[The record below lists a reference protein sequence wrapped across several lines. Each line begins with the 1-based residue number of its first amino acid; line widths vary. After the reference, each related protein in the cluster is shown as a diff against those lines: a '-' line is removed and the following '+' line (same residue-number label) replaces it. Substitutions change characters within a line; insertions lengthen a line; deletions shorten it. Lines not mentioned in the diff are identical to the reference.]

1 MTGQTRRT
9 VLGTLAGLG
18 AAGAGCLGL
27 GGPSGTPTTADSGGF
42 ERVGVEG
49 TTLAID
55 VADGSAVERVNVIAP
70 DGTVA
75 WQRSVAAGATRVEFD
90 VGLSYQPGTHRIVG
104 LGDGETVAE
113 TTIDLTPDIAITSV
127 GVGANHLDEMPDN
140 LSYKDRQAVVT
151 LTNHG
156 FGPEGLAQLL
166 LLGDLPNPTED
177 LQDSDNHNSGV
188 FDTSDGYGDDEQPL
202 IPAKSEV
209 TFYTTSMPFLFTGD
223 GIQCKSEVQEGTFE
237 VRVRPTLSEAT
248 VTTSYGIRYSSSE
261 SRDGC
266 TITVSEGGE

>member
-1 MTGQTRRT
+1 MTRQTRRT
-9 VLGTLAGLG
+9 VLGTLAGL
-18 AAGAGCLGL
+18 ASVGAGCLGL

-42 ERVGVEG
+42 EHVGVDG
-49 TTLAID
+49 TTLAIE

-75 WQRSVAAGATRVEFD
+75 WQRSVAAGATRIEFD

-113 TTIDLTPDIAITSV
+113 TTIDLSPAIEIASV
-127 GVGANHLDEMPDN
+127 GVGANHLDEMPEN
-140 LSYKDRQAVVT
+140 LSYRDRQAVVT
-151 LTNHG
+151 VANRG
-156 FGPEGLAQLL
+156 FGPEELDQLL

-177 LQDSDNHNSGV
+177 LQASDNHSSGV
-188 FDTSDGYGDDEQPL
+188 FDTSDGYGDAERPL

-223 GIQCKSEVQEGTFE
+223 GIQCKSTAQEGTFE
-237 VRVRPTLSEAT
+237 VRLRPTLSEDT
-248 VTTSYGIRYSSSE
+248 VTTSYEIRYSSSE

-266 TITVSEGGE
+266 TITISGGD